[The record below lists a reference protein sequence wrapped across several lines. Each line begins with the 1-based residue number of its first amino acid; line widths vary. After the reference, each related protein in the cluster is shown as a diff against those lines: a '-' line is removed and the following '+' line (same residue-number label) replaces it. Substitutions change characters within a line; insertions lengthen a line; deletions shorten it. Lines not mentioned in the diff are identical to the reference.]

1 MVEKQADVECISLH
15 RYIRNP
21 PSDTEVLA
29 EYQPRVGRST

>member
-1 MVEKQADVECISLH
+1 MQADMEYISLH

-29 EYQPRVGRST
+29 EHQPRVGRST